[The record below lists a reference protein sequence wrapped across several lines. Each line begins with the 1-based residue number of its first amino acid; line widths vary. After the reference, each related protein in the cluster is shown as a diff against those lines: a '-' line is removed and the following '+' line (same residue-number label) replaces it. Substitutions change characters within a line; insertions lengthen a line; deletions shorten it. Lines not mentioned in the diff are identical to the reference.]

1 MPIIQMSRLITFLML
16 MLAAITANAQATMT
30 PEAAQVQ
37 LKEQLKVLKDQ
48 MRVTRDKM
56 REETRQLN
64 KINRE
69 IERARAQQVK
79 DKLGAKR
86 AKQTGKTYVAKPFTS
101 TLLTTAQPPV
111 AVEQSAPV
119 ATKPQKPADSQKP
132 AAQKT
137 KDEKPKVEK
146 PKVEKPKEEKPLK
159 EKEIKV
165 KGPKVKEEKLKEEK
179 VKEEKPKVAK
189 EEKTKEPKPAKE
201 VKTSVRRKR
210 ELKSDPDEEFLKAQ
224 KAAEEAD
231 KAAEKAERKAEKN
244 KK

>member
-1 MPIIQMSRLITFLML
+1 MPIIQMSRLITFLIL

-69 IERARAQQVK
+69 IERARAQQAK

-146 PKVEKPKEEKPLK
+146 PKEEKPLK

-165 KGPKVKEEKLKEEK
+165 KEPKVKEEKVKEEK

>member
-1 MPIIQMSRLITFLML
+1 

-69 IERARAQQVK
+69 IERARAQQAK

-137 KDEKPKVEK
+137 KEEK

-165 KGPKVKEEKLKEEK
+165 KEPKVKEEKVREEK

-189 EEKTKEPKPAKE
+189 EEKAKEPKPAKE

>member
-1 MPIIQMSRLITFLML
+1 MQISKITTSIIL

-69 IERARAQQVK
+69 IERARAQQAK

-137 KDEKPKVEK
+137 KEEK

-165 KGPKVKEEKLKEEK
+165 KEPKVKEEKLKEEK

-189 EEKTKEPKPAKE
+189 EEKAKEPKPAKE

>member
-1 MPIIQMSRLITFLML
+1 MQISKITTSLIL

-48 MRVTRDKM
+48 LRVTRDKM

-69 IERARAQQVK
+69 IERARAQQAK

-137 KDEKPKVEK
+137 KEEK

-165 KGPKVKEEKLKEEK
+165 KEPKVKEEKLKEEK

-189 EEKTKEPKPAKE
+189 EEKAKEPKPAKE

>member
-69 IERARAQQVK
+69 IERARAQQTK

-137 KDEKPKVEK
+137 KEEK

-165 KGPKVKEEKLKEEK
+165 KEPKVKEEKVKEEK

-189 EEKTKEPKPAKE
+189 EEKAKEPKPAKE

>member
-1 MPIIQMSRLITFLML
+1 

-69 IERARAQQVK
+69 IERARAQQAK

-137 KDEKPKVEK
+137 KEEK

-165 KGPKVKEEKLKEEK
+165 KEPKVKEEKVKEEK

-189 EEKTKEPKPAKE
+189 EEKAKEPKPAKE

>member
-1 MPIIQMSRLITFLML
+1 

-101 TLLTTAQPPV
+101 TLLTTAQPPF

-137 KDEKPKVEK
+137 KEEK

-165 KGPKVKEEKLKEEK
+165 KEPKVKEEKVKEEK

-189 EEKTKEPKPAKE
+189 EEKAKEPKPAKE